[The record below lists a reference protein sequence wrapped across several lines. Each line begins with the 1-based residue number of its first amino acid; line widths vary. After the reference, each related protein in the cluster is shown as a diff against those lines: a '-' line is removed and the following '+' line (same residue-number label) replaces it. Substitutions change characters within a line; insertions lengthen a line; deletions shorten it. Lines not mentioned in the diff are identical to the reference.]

1 MENTQRRKVGKLPD
15 LKFWEQ
21 KKKKPTGRNMIAK
34 IGYCHLCLRGEKHS
48 VANCLDIFAVL
59 SE

>member
-21 KKKKPTGRNMIAK
+21 KKKNQQAEIW
-34 IGYCHLCLRGEKHS
+34 
-48 VANCLDIFAVL
+48 
-59 SE
+59 